1 MAWHV
6 HQRRGKY
13 ALEDHLLKELFP
25 ANPTAQWNRNDAIV
39 RSWLNSTVAPELLA
53 MVIDTTTPLP
63 AHDLWS
69 RLSDIYH
76 DNAET
81 CSSYIEQEFHGLQQ
95 GSMTVTDYCRK
106 QKVLADELNA
116 LGTTI
121 IDKRLVQN
129 TLRGLGSKLAHMRTL
144 TLKQRPLPPFLK
156 VCSSLLLEEL
166 TLQQSESSSAPSPPS
181 AIVARG
187 APPTPLRPPADNT
200 VPQRRPDICRN
211 F

>member
-1 MAWHV
+1 MFTDAV
-6 HQRRGKY
+6 EKY

-39 RSWLNSTVAPELLA
+39 RSWLNITVAPELLA

-81 CSSYIEQEFHGLQQ
+81 RSSYIEQEFHGLQQ

-106 QKVLADELNA
+106 
-116 LGTTI
+116 
-121 IDKRLVQN
+121 
-129 TLRGLGSKLAHMRTL
+129 
-144 TLKQRPLPPFLK
+144 
-156 VCSSLLLEEL
+156 
-166 TLQQSESSSAPSPPS
+166 
-181 AIVARG
+181 
-187 APPTPLRPPADNT
+187 
-200 VPQRRPDICRN
+200 
-211 F
+211 